1 MEYSDVSREELYDQ
15 VWQAPM
21 TKVAQQ
27 YGVSSSYLA
36 RVCTQLNVPRPERG
50 HWSKLAA
57 GHKVSVPTLPSA
69 TPDHDLIWC
78 RSGAMDPTKNV
89 VEPKPLKSCKR
100 RASRKKSM
108 PGNSIHPLIRGAR
121 DMFLKGRETGNGY
134 LKPYKWNLVDIIT
147 SSQQLDNALKI
158 VNTVFLEF
166 ERRGW
171 EARLEASNKQ
181 FHRPQ
186 VDDRPQGGKD
196 RYDVNHWSP
205 GRSTLVYLGSVAICQ
220 WPFILTHL
228 WPIKLTHLS

>member
-1 MEYSDVSREELYDQ
+1 
-15 VWQAPM
+15 
-21 TKVAQQ
+21 
-27 YGVSSSYLA
+27 
-36 RVCTQLNVPRPERG
+36 
-50 HWSKLAA
+50 
-57 GHKVSVPTLPSA
+57 
-69 TPDHDLIWC
+69 
-78 RSGAMDPTKNV
+78 
-89 VEPKPLKSCKR
+89 
-100 RASRKKSM
+100 
-108 PGNSIHPLIRGAR
+108 
-121 DMFLKGRETGNGY
+121 MFLKGRETGNGY